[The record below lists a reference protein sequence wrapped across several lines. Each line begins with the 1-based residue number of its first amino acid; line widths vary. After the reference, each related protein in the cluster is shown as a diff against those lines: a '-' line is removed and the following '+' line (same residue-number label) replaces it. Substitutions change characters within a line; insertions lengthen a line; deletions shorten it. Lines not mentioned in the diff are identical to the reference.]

1 MVIKLSKNL
10 IFDATKFRKK
20 VECMFHI
27 TIKIESTER
36 KERKMRKPNNNNI
49 TSYNNSLEL

>member
-1 MVIKLSKNL
+1 MLRNL
-10 IFDATKFRKK
+10 EK

-36 KERKMRKPNNNNI
+36 KERKMRKPNNNN
-49 TSYNNSLEL
+49 TSYNNNSLEL